1 MGGTIKQVAA
11 DSVTDVI
18 IDVCR
23 ENQITVVC
31 MGQPS
36 FSMPNVL
43 FSIGRYRKFMKALAE
58 MRIDLI
64 IIS

>member
-1 MGGTIKQVAA
+1 MAA

>member
-1 MGGTIKQVAA
+1 MYGTALI
-11 DSVTDVI
+11 
-18 IDVCR
+18 
-23 ENQITVVC
+23 
-31 MGQPS
+31 
-36 FSMPNVL
+36 SMPNVL